1 MKLYKIIIVVT
12 CAVAMACAAADGQ
25 KRTECHG
32 YRDEVIRIDF
42 PATLAGFS
50 MTTRTTYA
58 DGDDDYSLSYFA
70 GKDAASRGLTIYVFN
85 KKHQKHSNPLIE
97 IF

>member
-1 MKLYKIIIVVT
+1 MTLHKTMMVAA

-32 YRDEVIRIDF
+32 YRDAVIRIDF

-58 DGDDDYSLSYFA
+58 DGDDDYSLSYLA
-70 GKDAASRGLTIYVFN
+70 GKGATQRELTIYVYN
-85 KKHQKHSNPLIE
+85 RDGVPLTDGVNDTG
-97 IF
+97 